1 MGCNMEK
8 KYLDKEGLAVVAEYV
23 NGKENA
29 IFKGTSAE
37 WEALTPAE
45 QAGYSVKCITDDE
58 SGVVVDAVSEGDM
71 RAVTSNAVYDALG
84 RPTIDISKIVSSNT
98 FSVKALY
105 DNYGNGT
112 YLVYGQGTTGHG
124 VIMVSLWTVS
134 SDSKAYVYTK
144 WYGSSTSTG
153 SSNIGL
159 IDTIALETAY
169 YSVINKIVKITPS
182 N

>member
-1 MGCNMEK
+1 MEK
-8 KYLDKEGLAVVAEYV
+8 EYLNYEGLERVSEYV
-23 NGKENA
+23 NAKEPQ

-37 WEALTPAE
+37 WDALTAAE
-45 QAGYSVKCITDDE
+45 QAQYSVKMITDDE
-58 SGVVVDAVSEGDM
+58 TGATVDAVTDGDM
-71 RAVTSNAVYDALG
+71 RAVTSNAVYNALG
-84 RPTIDISKIVSSNT
+84 GLTIDISKIVSSNT

-134 SDSKAYVYTK
+134 SDAQAYIYTK
-144 WYGSSTSTG
+144 WYGSSTSTN

-159 IDTIALETAY
+159 IDTFALETAY
-169 YSVINKIVKITPS
+169 YTVINKIVKITPS